1 MKGLSLVKLDLQSNR
16 LRKIEELEEMTTLEE
31 LYLSYNAIEDLS
43 GVTMLVL
50 ELLLF
55 LKELESIEY
64 IGFDAQSDSFS
75 SIDESNER
83 IGFLMGI

>member
-31 LYLSYNAIEDLS
+31 LYLSYNAIEDMS

-64 IGFDAQSDSFS
+64 IGFDA
-75 SIDESNER
+75 
-83 IGFLMGI
+83 